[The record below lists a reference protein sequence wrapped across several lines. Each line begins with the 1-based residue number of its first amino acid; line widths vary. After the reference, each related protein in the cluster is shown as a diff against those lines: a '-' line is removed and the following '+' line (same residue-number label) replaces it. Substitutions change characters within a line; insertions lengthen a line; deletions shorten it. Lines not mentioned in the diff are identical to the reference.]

1 MKLPQLDDIDQ
12 QIVQLLLNNGRMPY
26 AKIGESLNLSRVAIQ
41 KRVEALLDNGILEH
55 FTVRVNVAKLGKT
68 VSAFFEV
75 QVEPRYV
82 DQVGMRLSEEMDV
95 INIYQM
101 TGSSTLHMHVLL
113 RNENELEKFLYEKL
127 YPLEGVVNVQTQLM
141 IKQFKT
147 GSGLTI

>member
-1 MKLPQLDDIDQ
+1 MKLPQLDEIDQ
-12 QIVQLLLNNGRMPY
+12 RIVQLLLTNGRMPY

-82 DQVGMRLSEEMDV
+82 DQVGMKLSEELDV
-95 INIYQM
+95 VNIYQM
-101 TGSSTLHMHVLL
+101 TGSSTLHMQVLL
-113 RNENELEKFLYEKL
+113 RDEAELEKFLYEKL
-127 YPLEGVVNVQTQLM
+127 YPLEGVVNVKTELM
-141 IKQFKT
+141 IRQFKAA
-147 GSGLTI
+147 SGLSI